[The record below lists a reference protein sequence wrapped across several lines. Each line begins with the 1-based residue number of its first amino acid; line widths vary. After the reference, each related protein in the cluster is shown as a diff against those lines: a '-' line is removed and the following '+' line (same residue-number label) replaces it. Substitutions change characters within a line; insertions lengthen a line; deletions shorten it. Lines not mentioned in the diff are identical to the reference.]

1 MKCKE
6 NTWKG
11 EGRNKDCYLE
21 RNHFDISQ
29 NRLFWSQSALW
40 KTFPHKFCFP
50 KLSSESALGSGPTCE
65 KKIGRQLGRPLM
77 LLLLEVFGSVIAWKL
92 LGFWVSGLNSISV
105 DHEQKWMASGLW
117 KTLGL
122 CHPSSFYRDA
132 TAIGTLSL
140 ASIRSTKGE

>member
-1 MKCKE
+1 MQRKHL
-6 NTWKG
+6 KG
-11 EGRNKDCYLE
+11 GGEKQRLLSRKKPLWYQSKQIILE
-21 RNHFDISQ
+21 SVCS
-29 NRLFWSQSALW
+29 L

-105 DHEQKWMASGLW
+105 DREQKWMASGLW
-117 KTLGL
+117 KTLEL